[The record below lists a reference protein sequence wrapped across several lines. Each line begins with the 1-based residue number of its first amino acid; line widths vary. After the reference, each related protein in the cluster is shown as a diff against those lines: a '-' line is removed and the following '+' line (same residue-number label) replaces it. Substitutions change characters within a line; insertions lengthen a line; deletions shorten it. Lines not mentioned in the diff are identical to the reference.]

1 MEMLYDPKMITAEIK
16 ASLSQVGVLM
26 DTPQRAGSYVLVDDR
41 DLLAASRIEGL
52 EILPIAQAYRKY
64 DWLKREYAWKL
75 IDPEKDEVT
84 RNCFQQPEESG
95 FFIRVQKGVVVEEP
109 FQSALCMAKNQSVQA
124 LHNIIILEEGAQ
136 LHLITGCVTESSI
149 ETGEHQGITEAYI
162 GKNANLTNTMVH
174 SWGPQVIVRPRS
186 ATRVEAGG
194 TFNSNYVSLRT
205 AKFVETNPVT
215 WLVGD
220 GASARYQS
228 VILGAAGSTIQT
240 GGVVYL
246 EGEKSSAELT
256 HRAVC
261 TGGVIEQA
269 GLLVGNARGCRAHVD
284 CAGLLVDP
292 GEKGYIESTPALRAL
307 NPEANMSHEA
317 SIGRIAPA
325 QVEYLMSRG
334 MRESE
339 AVAMIIRGF
348 LNAQIAG
355 LGKELD
361 NRINEIAEMAAAAQ

>member
-1 MEMLYDPKMITAEIK
+1 MELTYNPQEITAEIK
-16 ASLSQVGVLM
+16 ASLSQVGVLI

-41 DLLAASRIEGL
+41 DLLSSSQIEGL
-52 EILPIAQAYRKY
+52 EVMPIAEAYQKY
-64 DWLKREYAWKL
+64 DWLKRDYAWKL

-84 RNCFQQPEESG
+84 RNCYHQEVESG
-95 FFIRVQKGVVVEEP
+95 FFIRVKKSVVVEEP
-109 FQSALCMAKNQSVQA
+109 FQSALCMSKNHSVQA

-136 LHLITGCVTESSI
+136 LHLITGCVTENSI
-149 ETGEHQGITEAYI
+149 ESGEHQGVTEAYI
-162 GKNANLTNTMVH
+162 GENAVLTNTMVH
-174 SWGPQVIVRPRS
+174 SWGPEVIVRPRA
-186 ATRVEAGG
+186 ATKVAAGG
-194 TFNSNYVSLRT
+194 SFNSNYVSLRT

-215 WLVGD
+215 WLA
-220 GASARYQS
+220 GAESSARYQS

-240 GGVVYL
+240 GGIVYL
-246 EGEKSSAELT
+246 DGENSSAELT

-269 GLLVGNARGCRAHVD
+269 GLLVGNAKGCRAHVD

-307 NPEANMSHEA
+307 NPDANMSHEA

-361 NRINEIAEMAAAAQ
+361 DRINEIAELAAAAQ